1 MGYNAAMRKITRFA
15 DAVRLTRFVA
25 YLWLVY
31 LIVLVIINQVLGPP
45 HRTGLLFYIL
55 HGIVALV
62 CLGLAS
68 WPWIQEKLK
77 YTFVPLIIAISILS
91 PIAINW
97 VTGHL
102 SPGPQSAG
110 DNTFLNP
117 FPFFFLG
124 LLLVVWQ
131 YRWPYI
137 LLVIAAICGLNLGV
151 MWSFSSPRDIPFQG
165 AVNITLIQMVIF
177 LAVSFSV
184 SYLME
189 RVKKQQQ
196 SLETAN
202 ANLTHYASTLEQLSV
217 SQERNRLARE
227 LHDTLAHSLSALSV
241 QLETIKAY
249 WDVDPAAARA
259 ILDQSLKSAHSG
271 LEETRRALKALRAS
285 TLEDLGLSRAITN
298 LAKDAASR
306 GRLALELSI
315 PDKIPTLSPDVE
327 QCVFR
332 VAQEAIHNVV
342 NHAKASKLTINLK
355 YNGGKV
361 ELVVQDN
368 GSGFDTAEIDK
379 AGHFGLMGVRERAGL
394 VGGDLSITSQPGNG
408 TTIRLTA

>member
-1 MGYNAAMRKITRFA
+1 MGYNAAMRRITRFI
-15 DAVRLTRFVA
+15 DAVRLIRFVA
-25 YLWLVY
+25 YLWIVY
-31 LIVLVIINQVLGPP
+31 LIVLVIINQVLGSPRQP
-45 HRTGLLFYIL
+45 GLLFYIL
-55 HGIVALV
+55 HAAVALV

-68 WPWIQEKLK
+68 WPWIQERLK
-77 YTFVPLIIAISILS
+77 HAFIPLIIAISILS
-91 PIAINW
+91 PFAINW
-97 VTGHL
+97 LTGQL
-102 SPGPQSAG
+102 SGGGPGG
-110 DNTFLNP
+110 DNAFLNP

-137 LLVIAAICGLNLGV
+137 LLVIAAIAGLNLGV
-151 MWSFSSPRDIPFQG
+151 MWSFSSPRDIPFRG
-165 AVNITLIQMVIF
+165 AINMTLIQTVIF
-177 LAVSFSV
+177 LAVGFSI
-184 SYLME
+184 SYLMD
-189 RVKKQQQ
+189 RLKRQQQ

-202 ANLTHYASTLEQLSV
+202 ANLTHYASTLEQLSI

-249 WDVDPAAARA
+249 WDVDPPAARA

-285 TLEDLGLSRAITN
+285 TLEDLGLSRAIAN

-306 GRLALELSI
+306 GGLALEISI
-315 PDKIPTLSPDVE
+315 PDKVPALSPDIE

-342 NHAKASKLTINLK
+342 NHAKASKLMVNLN
-355 YNGGKV
+355 YADGKV
-361 ELVVQDN
+361 ILEVQDN
-368 GSGFDTAEIDK
+368 GTGFDTAEIDK

-394 VGGDLSITSQPGNG
+394 VGGDLSIVSQPGSG